1 MPQDIQDD
9 ASYNKVEEESR
20 RSIHLMDCMRLF
32 TEKETLGKD
41 DAWLAHT
48 HKCCQYSRLV
58 NCVFTRYC
66 PECKDF
72 VQASKKFDLWKLPD
86 ILVIHLKRFSY
97 DRYTHLTQHGYKQ
110 SIHLHLSYYL
120 QLLA

>member
-9 ASYNKVEEESR
+9 ASYIKVEEESR

-48 HKCCQYSRLV
+48 HTNGASIADLSI
-58 NCVFTRYC
+58 VF
-66 PECKDF
+66 
-72 VQASKKFDLWKLPD
+72 V
-86 ILVIHLKRFSY
+86 H
-97 DRYTHLTQHGYKQ
+97 
-110 SIHLHLSYYL
+110 
-120 QLLA
+120 

>member
-1 MPQDIQDD
+1 MHAHTHAHTSQDIQDD

-48 HKCCQYSRLV
+48 HTHTH
-58 NCVFTRYC
+58 TRRV
-66 PECKDF
+66 P
-72 VQASKKFDLWKLPD
+72 V
-86 ILVIHLKRFSY
+86 
-97 DRYTHLTQHGYKQ
+97 
-110 SIHLHLSYYL
+110 
-120 QLLA
+120 

>member
-48 HKCCQYSRLV
+48 HKGCQYS
-58 NCVFTRYC
+58 
-66 PECKDF
+66 
-72 VQASKKFDLWKLPD
+72 
-86 ILVIHLKRFSY
+86 
-97 DRYTHLTQHGYKQ
+97 
-110 SIHLHLSYYL
+110 
-120 QLLA
+120 